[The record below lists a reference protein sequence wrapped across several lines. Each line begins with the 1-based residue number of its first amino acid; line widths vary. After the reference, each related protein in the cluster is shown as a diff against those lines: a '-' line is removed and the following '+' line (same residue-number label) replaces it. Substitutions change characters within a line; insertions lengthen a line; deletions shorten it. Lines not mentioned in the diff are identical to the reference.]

1 MRQLNFAAHPNFSH
15 QMREVKRL
23 FGDSFREPMLKGIR
37 EFLEQVMH
45 EEILNRVDADWHERA
60 PRQRRDFRNGCYVR
74 SLVTSMGE
82 IRLSVPRTR
91 QSGSAAGIV
100 VEAYQRRTAEVDSML
115 QQVFLRGVSTRQT
128 GAVLEALCGHSLS
141 ATSVSRLTRSLEEQ
155 ARRFHIRELQDRYR
169 YLLLDGVYLRVR
181 QADGVKRRVVLCAY
195 GIAANGERELID
207 FQLAR
212 SEGQRAWEGFLNS
225 LFQRGLIGKELQL
238 ITTDGGLG
246 LHAALEV
253 IYPRVAL
260 QRCWAHKIR
269 NLTDKMPRALLSQC
283 RRGLRPI
290 YDAVDRAAALA
301 AFRRWEARWKG
312 RAPKVVRC
320 LKADLDQLLACYACP
335 IEHRIKVRTTNVI
348 ERCFREVRR
357 RVRPMTLFQNPA
369 SCDRII
375 FAIFSRL
382 NTEWMRH
389 PLPEF
394 TQKA

>member
-1 MRQLNFAAHPNFSH
+1 MRQLNFAAHPEFSR

-23 FGDSFREPMLKGIR
+23 FGDDFRQPALKGIR
-37 EFLEQVMH
+37 EFLEQTMNEV
-45 EEILNRVDADWHERA
+45 IQNRVDAVWHERA
-60 PRQRRDFRNGCYVR
+60 PQRRRGYRNGCYVR
-74 SLVTSMGE
+74 SLLTSMGQ

-91 QSGSAAGIV
+91 ELGSAAGEV
-100 VEAYQRRTAEVDSML
+100 LAAYQRRTSQVDAML

-128 GAVLEALCGHSLS
+128 GPVLEALCGSSLS
-141 ATSVSRLTRSLEEQ
+141 ATSISRLTRSLQEL
-155 ARRFHIRELQDRYR
+155 ARRFHTRPLEDRYL
-169 YLLLDGVYLRVR
+169 YLLLDGVYLRIR

-207 FQLAR
+207 FQLAK
-212 SEGQRAWEGFLNS
+212 SEGQRAWEGFLNG
-225 LFQRGLIGKELQL
+225 LFQRGLAGKSLVL
-238 ITTDGGLG
+238 ITTDGGPG

-253 IYPRVAL
+253 VYPRVAL

-269 NLTDKMPRALLSQC
+269 NLTDKMPRALLSKC
-283 RRGLRPI
+283 RRGLRAI
-290 YDAVDRAAALA
+290 YDAPDRATAIA
-301 AFRRWEARWKG
+301 AFRRWEGRWKES
-312 RAPKVVRC
+312 APKVVRC
-320 LKADLDQLLACYACP
+320 LKADLEQLLACYRCP
-335 IEHRIKVRTTNVI
+335 QEHRIKVRTTNVI

-382 NTEWMRH
+382 NAEWKNH

-394 TQKA
+394 TQGA